1 MLGQQLCKK
10 FFKKSLPCGP
20 QTKCFKTISSF
31 FTRLRLGKELH
42 DMLCLLADIQ
52 RAQMS
57 EMSYFE
63 IAVVKTKG

>member
-10 FFKKSLPCGP
+10 FF
-20 QTKCFKTISSF
+20 TMWTTNEMCFKTISSF

>member
-1 MLGQQLCKK
+1 MW
-10 FFKKSLPCGP
+10 
-20 QTKCFKTISSF
+20 TTNEMCFKTISSF

-42 DMLCLLADIQ
+42 DILCLLADIQ